1 MKKSILLQSIQ
12 REKKK
17 LIKPNIYTVGN
28 RAKLR
33 ERHDIKLKMDI
44 NIYGEEAQFEHEFSF
59 ETRRYFSTSNLILQ
73 SDYNHSVE

>member
-1 MKKSILLQSIQ
+1 MKKKHFITIDTE
-12 REKKK
+12 REKK

-28 RAKLR
+28 RAKLH

>member
-1 MKKSILLQSIQ
+1 MKKKHFITIDTE
-12 REKKK
+12 REKK

-73 SDYNHSVE
+73 SDYNHSIE